1 MPSRYD
7 DHGMYKRERPLT
19 ARTSTAHV
27 RALPRW
33 LWVTLLLFFPA
44 VVGLFIWRTLDT
56 LESQR
61 AFYLRSR
68 VATIAAHIEALPPS
82 ATDGQSS
89 WATDLYEEE
98 PSLVD
103 ARIYTHP
110 DESPIAAEIF
120 AQRELYRLENIV
132 VSGEPLFRA
141 WLPAHRSGALRVV
154 RLDFAAS
161 AADFLNSYAIQSMV
175 LVTLIA
181 TALVGLSAYTFHLAG
196 KAATLQRREAE
207 RDHLAR
213 LGEMAAV
220 LAHEIRNPLGS
231 IKGFGQLLREG
242 ATERHGSY
250 AQEIVEQSERLERL
264 VNDLLRFG
272 RVPEP
277 RLAPVSWAAIAQRVE
292 HHWHQEL
299 RQHEAESTELTLSV
313 IPSDIEINTDVELLE
328 HAIDNLVRNSREAL
342 GACLDCADPG
352 RVSVRVSCTKRET
365 RITVEDNGPG
375 LSAEAIAHLFEPFF
389 TTKAFGTGLGL
400 AITQRFAAALGG
412 TLELAPGERAGTVA
426 TILLP
431 SVSRELN

>member
-1 MPSRYD
+1 
-7 DHGMYKRERPLT
+7 MYKRERPLT
-19 ARTSTAHV
+19 ARTSAAHV
-27 RALPRW
+27 RPLPRW
-33 LWVTLLLFFPA
+33 LWVTLLFFFPT
-44 VVGLFIWRTLDT
+44 VVGLYIWRTLDT

-110 DESPIAAEIF
+110 NESPIAAEIF
-120 AQRELYRLENIV
+120 AQRELYRMENV
-132 VSGEPLFRA
+132 VVAGEPLFRA
-141 WLPAHRSGALRVV
+141 WLPVHRGGVLQVV
-154 RLDFAAS
+154 RLDLAAN
-161 AADFLNSYAIQSMV
+161 AADFLNSYATQSIA
-175 LVTLIA
+175 LVGLIA
-181 TALVGLSAYTFHLAG
+181 AALVGLSAYTFHLAG

-207 RDHLAR
+207 REHLAR

-242 ATERHGSY
+242 ATDQRGSY

-277 RLAPVSWAAIAQRVE
+277 RLAPVPWDAIAHRVE
-292 HHWHQEL
+292 LHWHQEI
-299 RQHEAESTELTLSV
+299 RQRETESANVGLSV
-313 IPSDIEINTDVELLE
+313 THSSMEINTDAELLE

-342 GACLDCADPG
+342 EACSDRMFPG
-352 RVSVRVSCTKRET
+352 HVFVRVSSAKRET

-375 LSAEAIAHLFEPFF
+375 FSPEAAAHLFEPFF

-400 AITQRFAAALGG
+400 AITQKLAAALGG
-412 TLELAPGERAGTVA
+412 ELTIAAGERGGTVA

-431 SVSRELN
+431 FVSRDL